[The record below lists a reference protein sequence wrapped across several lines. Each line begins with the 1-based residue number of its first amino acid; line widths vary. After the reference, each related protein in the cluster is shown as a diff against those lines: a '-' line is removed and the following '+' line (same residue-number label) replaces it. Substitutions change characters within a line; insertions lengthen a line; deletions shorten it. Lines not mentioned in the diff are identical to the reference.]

1 MLKRLQHFLNARDG
15 LAAVEF
21 ALIAPVMILLFFG
34 ALEFAMAIDCK
45 TRVNNVAATTADLVA
60 QSPSISSS
68 DAANIFS
75 AANSILY
82 PYVAANAKIVV
93 SSLVDNGKGAAT
105 VAWSE
110 AQNTAKRAQG
120 ATVAVPAGLIVS
132 GSGGSVIL
140 AEISYAYTPPTLVV
154 LTGTLN
160 MTGSFYSKPRRS
172 LTVTHS

>member
-1 MLKRLQHFLNARDG
+1 MLKRLQHFLKARDG

-21 ALIAPVMILLFFG
+21 ALIAPVMIVLFFG
-34 ALEFAMAIDCK
+34 ALEFSMAIDCH

-60 QSPSISSS
+60 QSTVISST
-68 DAANIFS
+68 DATNIFS

-82 PYVAANAKIVV
+82 PYASAGAKIVV
-93 SSLVDNGKGAAT
+93 SSLVDDGKGAAT

-110 AQNTAKRAQG
+110 AQNTTKRTQG
-120 ATVAVPAGLIVS
+120 ATVSVPAGLIVS

-140 AEISYAYTPPTLVV
+140 AEISYSYTSPTLVV
-154 LTGTLN
+154 LTGPVN

>member
-1 MLKRLQHFLNARDG
+1 MLKRLRHFLIAHDG
-15 LAAVEF
+15 MAAVEF

-34 ALEFAMAIDCK
+34 ALEFAMALDCY

-60 QSPSISSS
+60 QSTSISST
-68 DAANIFS
+68 DAANILN

-82 PYVAANAKIVV
+82 PYASAGAKIVV
-93 SSLVDNGKGAAT
+93 SSLVDNGKGGAT

-120 ATVAVPAGLIVS
+120 STVAVPAGLIVS

-140 AEISYAYTPPTLVV
+140 AEISYPYTPPTLVV
-154 LTGTLN
+154 LTGPLN
-160 MTGSFYSKPRRS
+160 MTDSFYSKPRRS